1 MANYT
6 SWLRATL
13 RYLVLLVAAFIVL
26 LAAPLPAQ
34 TQTITGARQVS
45 STTNSISMAW
55 DAFSGANN
63 YEIVQTIPRLR
74 DPVNVGNATT
84 GTISGLQPATQYG
97 FLVNA
102 RANNARIGGSLTI
115 IGLTKPNVPRNLR
128 TFCIGGTV
136 IDLQW
141 DAPVE
146 GTGSLS
152 RPNILYE
159 AQVGAGNWQAR
170 NAGRARRFQNLSVNT
185 TYTLRIRAVA
195 QTGLNE
201 SIGAAASIDVT
212 TAATD
217 VGIPSNLQIAEA
229 THNSLKLTWTASS
242 GTVSSYEVS
251 TDGDNWVDSGNDTE
265 HVFSALNL
273 LTTYRLRVRAKNG
286 NDVSCVASISA
297 STPDLPPNLIAGTEQ
312 AIANATGT
320 KAGQLATGTKQA
332 ELATGT
338 KAGELA
344 TGTKQAE
351 LATGTKV
358 SADATQAAVNA
369 TGTKQGELATGT
381 KQGELATGTKQGELA
396 TGTKQG
402 ELATGTKVSADNT
415 QAAVAAT
422 QAAVNATGT
431 KQGELATGTKQ
442 GELATGTK
450 QGELATGT
458 KQSELATGTKQGE
471 LATGTKQGELAT
483 GTQLAR
489 IATQDAANE
498 SNANK
503 TATQLAVLATG
514 TKLSELATGT
524 KQGELATGT
533 KQSELA
539 TGTKQGAL
547 ATGTKQSEL
556 ATGTKQG
563 ELATG
568 TKQGELAT
576 GTKAGELATGTQLA
590 RIATQDAANVSNANK
605 TATQLAALATGTKL
619 AELATGTK
627 AGQLATGTKAALNAT
642 GTKAAVN
649 ATGTKQAELDSGSTQ
664 DNNPPVVLAPP
675 DPPPGLRVSDT
686 QEDSVTVNWQASS
699 GADSYEVQGWQD
711 PDQPRSQALSPLYP
725 SWKNIG
731 KDRSYTFSSLS
742 PGEQYSVGVRAVNS
756 IGSSPEVM
764 AAVRTES
771 EDSGEAR
778 DGSGAGAADD
788 GDGDSDEGSGGELP
802 IARTLDDLLPDIVVR
817 NWLLGAQGQRLAEA
831 WRTGAPELSR
841 GFVDAVD
848 LWGYIT
854 PGIEVCFR
862 RSGTSII
869 FIDTAKI
876 PRSQTALSVYIDS
889 QGMVCG
895 IINSPGIVVLM
906 ADGTGA
912 PPTAS
917 PAPATGGESTKLLN
931 DCIVTTQVWLNF
943 RASPSGD
950 VLYTLAPAVSLTAEE
965 YRDGWY
971 QVDFY
976 GEKGWLSADYVT
988 PEGAC

>member
-45 STTNSISMAW
+45 STTNSITMSW
-55 DAFSGANN
+55 DAFSGATS
-63 YEIVQTIPRLR
+63 YEIAQTIPRLR
-74 DPVNVGNATT
+74 DPVDVGNVTT
-84 GTISGLQPATQYG
+84 ATISDLQPAIQYG
-97 FLVNA
+97 FVV
-102 RANNARIGGSLTI
+102 RAIANGVRMGTSLTI
-115 IGLTKPNVPRNLR
+115 IGLTQPNVPRNLR

-251 TDGDNWVDSGNDTE
+251 INGGDWADSGSDTE
-265 HVFSALNL
+265 HVFSSLSV
-273 LTTYRLRVRAKNG
+273 LTSYRMRVRAKNG
-286 NDVSCVASISA
+286 SDVSCAASISA
-297 STPDLPPNLIAGTEQ
+297 STTDLPPNLVAGTQE

-351 LATGTKV
+351 LATGTK
-358 SADATQAAVNA
+358 QGELA
-369 TGTKQGELATGT
+369 TGTKQAELATGT
-381 KQGELATGTKQGELA
+381 KQGELATGTKVSAAATQAAVNATGTKAGELATGTKQSELA

-442 GELATGTK
+442 
-450 QGELATGT
+450 
-458 KQSELATGTKQGE
+458 SELATGTKQGE

-489 IATQDAANE
+489 IATQAAANV

-533 KQSELA
+533 KQA
-539 TGTKQGAL
+539 AL
-547 ATGTKQSEL
+547 ATGTKQ
-556 ATGTKQG
+556 
-563 ELATG
+563 
-568 TKQGELAT
+568 
-576 GTKAGELATGTQLA
+576 
-590 RIATQDAANVSNANK
+590 
-605 TATQLAALATGTKL
+605 
-619 AELATGTK
+619 AEL
-627 AGQLATGTKAALNAT
+627 AT

-649 ATGTKQAELDSGSTQ
+649 ATGTKQAELDSGSGSTQ
-664 DNNPPVVLAPP
+664 DNNPPVILAPP

-778 DGSGAGAADD
+778 DGSGAGAADDD

-943 RASPSGD
+943 RASPSGT

-988 PEGAC
+988 PEGSC

>member
-45 STTNSISMAW
+45 STTNSITMSW
-55 DAFSGANN
+55 DAFSGATS
-63 YEIVQTIPRLR
+63 YEIAQTIPRLR
-74 DPVNVGNATT
+74 DPVDVGNVTT
-84 GTISGLQPATQYG
+84 ATISDLQPAIQYG
-97 FLVNA
+97 FVVRAIANGA
-102 RANNARIGGSLTI
+102 RMGSSLTI
-115 IGLTKPNVPRNLR
+115 IGLTQPNVPRNLR

-217 VGIPSNLQIAEA
+217 VALPSNLQIAE
-229 THNSLKLTWTASS
+229 TTYNSLKLTWTASG
-242 GTVSSYEVS
+242 GTVTSYEVS
-251 TDGDNWVDSGNDTE
+251 INGSDWADSGSDTE
-265 HVFSALNL
+265 HVFSSLSV
-273 LTTYRLRVRAKNG
+273 LTSYRMRVRAKNG
-286 NDVSCVASISA
+286 SDVSCAASISA
-297 STPDLPPNLIAGTEQ
+297 STTDLPPNLVAGTQE

-351 LATGTKV
+351 LATGTK
-358 SADATQAAVNA
+358 
-369 TGTKQGELATGT
+369 QGELATGT
-381 KQGELATGTKQGELA
+381 KQAELA

-402 ELATGTKVSADNT
+402 ELATGTKVSA
-415 QAAVAAT
+415 AAT

-431 KQGELATGTKQ
+431 KA
-442 GELATGTK
+442 
-450 QGELATGT
+450 GELATGT

-471 LATGTKQGELAT
+471 LATGTKQ
-483 GTQLAR
+483 
-489 IATQDAANE
+489 
-498 SNANK
+498 
-503 TATQLAVLATG
+503 
-514 TKLSELATGT
+514 SEL
-524 KQGELATGT
+524 
-533 KQSELA
+533 
-539 TGTKQGAL
+539 
-547 ATGTKQSEL
+547 
-556 ATGTKQG
+556 
-563 ELATG
+563 
-568 TKQGELAT
+568 
-576 GTKAGELATGTQLA
+576 
-590 RIATQDAANVSNANK
+590 
-605 TATQLAALATGTKL
+605 
-619 AELATGTK
+619 
-627 AGQLATGTKAALNAT
+627 AT

-675 DPPPGLRVSDT
+675 DPPPGLRVSNT

-756 IGSSPEVM
+756 IGSSPDVM
-764 AAVRTES
+764 VAVRTES

-788 GDGDSDEGSGGELP
+788 DSDSDSDEVSGGELP

-831 WRTGAPELSR
+831 WQTGAPELSR

-943 RASPSGD
+943 RASPSGT

-988 PEGAC
+988 PEGSC

>member
-45 STTNSISMAW
+45 STTNSITMSW
-55 DAFSGANN
+55 DAFSGATS
-63 YEIVQTIPRLR
+63 YEIAQTIPRLR
-74 DPVNVGNATT
+74 DPVDVGNVTT
-84 GTISGLQPATQYG
+84 ATISDLQPAIQYG
-97 FLVNA
+97 FVV
-102 RANNARIGGSLTI
+102 RAIANGVRMGTSLTI
-115 IGLTKPNVPRNLR
+115 IGLTQPNVPRNLR

-242 GTVSSYEVS
+242 GTVTSYEVS
-251 TDGDNWVDSGNDTE
+251 INGGDWADSGSDTE
-265 HVFSALNL
+265 HVFSSLSV
-273 LTTYRLRVRAKNG
+273 LTSYRMRVRAKNG
-286 NDVSCVASISA
+286 SDVSCAASISA
-297 STPDLPPNLIAGTEQ
+297 STTDLPPNLVAGTQE

-351 LATGTKV
+351 LATGTK
-358 SADATQAAVNA
+358 QGELA
-369 TGTKQGELATGT
+369 TGTKQAELATGT
-381 KQGELATGTKQGELA
+381 KQGELATGTKVSAAATQAAVNATGTKAGELATGTKQSELA

-442 GELATGTK
+442 
-450 QGELATGT
+450 
-458 KQSELATGTKQGE
+458 SELATGTKQGE

-489 IATQDAANE
+489 IATQAAANV

-533 KQSELA
+533 KQAELA
-539 TGTKQGAL
+539 TGTKQAVL
-547 ATGTKQSEL
+547 ATGTKQ
-556 ATGTKQG
+556 
-563 ELATG
+563 
-568 TKQGELAT
+568 
-576 GTKAGELATGTQLA
+576 
-590 RIATQDAANVSNANK
+590 
-605 TATQLAALATGTKL
+605 

-627 AGQLATGTKAALNAT
+627 AAEL
-642 GTKAAVN
+642 
-649 ATGTKQAELDSGSTQ
+649 ATGTKQAELDSGSGSTQ
-664 DNNPPVVLAPP
+664 DNNPPVILAPP
-675 DPPPGLRVSDT
+675 DPPPGLRVSNT
-686 QEDSVTVNWQASS
+686 QEDSVTVNWQPSS

-731 KDRSYTFSSLS
+731 KERSYTFSSLS

-771 EDSGEAR
+771 EGSGEAR
-778 DGSGAGAADD
+778 GGSGAAD

-831 WRTGAPELSR
+831 WQTGAPELSR

-848 LWGYIT
+848 LWSYIT

-943 RASPSGD
+943 RASPSGA
-950 VLYTLAPAVSLTAEE
+950 VLYTLAPAVSLTAEQ

>member
-1 MANYT
+1 MN
-6 SWLRATL
+6 
-13 RYLVLLVAAFIVL
+13 
-26 LAAPLPAQ
+26 
-34 TQTITGARQVS
+34 
-45 STTNSISMAW
+45 
-55 DAFSGANN
+55 
-63 YEIVQTIPRLR
+63 
-74 DPVNVGNATT
+74 
-84 GTISGLQPATQYG
+84 
-97 FLVNA
+97 
-102 RANNARIGGSLTI
+102 
-115 IGLTKPNVPRNLR
+115 
-128 TFCIGGTV
+128 
-136 IDLQW
+136 
-141 DAPVE
+141 
-146 GTGSLS
+146 
-152 RPNILYE
+152 
-159 AQVGAGNWQAR
+159 
-170 NAGRARRFQNLSVNT
+170 
-185 TYTLRIRAVA
+185 
-195 QTGLNE
+195 
-201 SIGAAASIDVT
+201 
-212 TAATD
+212 
-217 VGIPSNLQIAEA
+217 
-229 THNSLKLTWTASS
+229 
-242 GTVSSYEVS
+242 
-251 TDGDNWVDSGNDTE
+251 
-265 HVFSALNL
+265 
-273 LTTYRLRVRAKNG
+273 
-286 NDVSCVASISA
+286 
-297 STPDLPPNLIAGTEQ
+297 
-312 AIANATGT
+312 
-320 KAGQLATGTKQA
+320 
-332 ELATGT
+332 
-338 KAGELA
+338 
-344 TGTKQAE
+344 
-351 LATGTKV
+351 
-358 SADATQAAVNA
+358 
-369 TGTKQGELATGT
+369 
-381 KQGELATGTKQGELA
+381 
-396 TGTKQG
+396 
-402 ELATGTKVSADNT
+402 
-415 QAAVAAT
+415 
-422 QAAVNATGT
+422 
-431 KQGELATGTKQ
+431 
-442 GELATGTK
+442 ATGTK

-489 IATQDAANE
+489 IATQAAANV

-533 KQSELA
+533 KQAALATGTKQAELA
-539 TGTKQGAL
+539 TGTKQAVLATGTKQAEL

-556 ATGTKQG
+556 
-563 ELATG
+563 
-568 TKQGELAT
+568 
-576 GTKAGELATGTQLA
+576 
-590 RIATQDAANVSNANK
+590 
-605 TATQLAALATGTKL
+605 
-619 AELATGTK
+619 
-627 AGQLATGTKAALNAT
+627 AT

-649 ATGTKQAELDSGSTQ
+649 ATGTKQAELDSGSGSTQ
-664 DNNPPVVLAPP
+664 DNNPPVILAPP
-675 DPPPGLRVSDT
+675 DPPSGVRVSNFE
-686 QEDSVTVNWQASS
+686 EDSVTVNWQASS
-699 GADSYEVQGWQD
+699 GADSYEVQGWHD

-756 IGSSPEVM
+756 IGSSPDVM
-764 AAVRTES
+764 VAVRTES
-771 EDSGEAR
+771 EGSGEAR
-778 DGSGAGAADD
+778 GGSGAAD

-831 WRTGAPELSR
+831 WQTGAPELSR

-895 IINSPGIVVLM
+895 IINSPGIAVLM

-943 RASPSGD
+943 RASPSGT

>member
-45 STTNSISMAW
+45 STTNSITMSW
-55 DAFSGANN
+55 DAFSGATS
-63 YEIVQTIPRLR
+63 YEIAQTIPRLR
-74 DPVNVGNATT
+74 DPVDVGNVTT
-84 GTISGLQPATQYG
+84 ATISDLQPAIQYG
-97 FLVNA
+97 FVV
-102 RANNARIGGSLTI
+102 RAIANGVRMGTSLTI
-115 IGLTKPNVPRNLR
+115 IGLTQPNVPRNLR

-251 TDGDNWVDSGNDTE
+251 INGGDWADSGSDTE
-265 HVFSALNL
+265 HVFSSLSV
-273 LTTYRLRVRAKNG
+273 LTSYRMRVRAKNG
-286 NDVSCVASISA
+286 SDVSCAASISA
-297 STPDLPPNLIAGTEQ
+297 STTDLPPNLVAGTQE

-351 LATGTKV
+351 LATGTKQGELATGTKQAELATGTKQGELATGTKV
-358 SADATQAAVNA
+358 SAAATQAAVNATGTKAGELATGTKQSELATGTKQGELATGTKQAELA

-381 KQGELATGTKQGELA
+381 KQGELATGTKQSELA

-442 GELATGTK
+442 
-450 QGELATGT
+450 
-458 KQSELATGTKQGE
+458 SELATGTKQGE

-489 IATQDAANE
+489 IATQAAANV

-533 KQSELA
+533 KQA
-539 TGTKQGAL
+539 AL
-547 ATGTKQSEL
+547 ATGTKQ
-556 ATGTKQG
+556 
-563 ELATG
+563 
-568 TKQGELAT
+568 
-576 GTKAGELATGTQLA
+576 
-590 RIATQDAANVSNANK
+590 
-605 TATQLAALATGTKL
+605 
-619 AELATGTK
+619 AEL
-627 AGQLATGTKAALNAT
+627 AT

-649 ATGTKQAELDSGSTQ
+649 ATGTKQAELDSGSGSTQ
-664 DNNPPVVLAPP
+664 DNNPPVILAPP

-778 DGSGAGAADD
+778 DGSGAGAADDD

-943 RASPSGD
+943 RASPSGT

-988 PEGAC
+988 PEGSC

>member
-45 STTNSISMAW
+45 STTNSITMSW
-55 DAFSGANN
+55 DAFSGATS
-63 YEIVQTIPRLR
+63 YEIAQTIPRLR
-74 DPVNVGNATT
+74 DAVDVGNVTT
-84 GTISGLQPATQYG
+84 ATISDLQPAIQYG
-97 FLVNA
+97 FVV
-102 RANNARIGGSLTI
+102 RAIANGVRMGTSLTI
-115 IGLTKPNVPRNLR
+115 IGLTQPNVPRNLR

-251 TDGDNWVDSGNDTE
+251 INGGDWADSGSDTE
-265 HVFSALNL
+265 HVFSSLSV
-273 LTTYRLRVRAKNG
+273 LTSYRMRVRAKNG
-286 NDVSCVASISA
+286 SDVSCAASISA
-297 STPDLPPNLIAGTEQ
+297 STTDLPPNLVAGTQE

-351 LATGTKV
+351 LATGTK
-358 SADATQAAVNA
+358 
-369 TGTKQGELATGT
+369 QGELATGT
-381 KQGELATGTKQGELA
+381 KQAELA

-402 ELATGTKVSADNT
+402 ELATGTKVSA
-415 QAAVAAT
+415 AAT

-431 KQGELATGTKQ
+431 KA
-442 GELATGTK
+442 
-450 QGELATGT
+450 GELATGT

-489 IATQDAANE
+489 IATQAAANV

-533 KQSELA
+533 KQA
-539 TGTKQGAL
+539 AL
-547 ATGTKQSEL
+547 ATGTKQ
-556 ATGTKQG
+556 
-563 ELATG
+563 
-568 TKQGELAT
+568 
-576 GTKAGELATGTQLA
+576 
-590 RIATQDAANVSNANK
+590 
-605 TATQLAALATGTKL
+605 
-619 AELATGTK
+619 AEL
-627 AGQLATGTKAALNAT
+627 AT

-649 ATGTKQAELDSGSTQ
+649 ATGTKQAELDSGSGSTQ
-664 DNNPPVVLAPP
+664 DNNPPVILAPP

-778 DGSGAGAADD
+778 DGSGAGAADDD

-943 RASPSGD
+943 RASPSGT

-988 PEGAC
+988 PEGSC